1 MMSPRSFRLPHPFVG
16 SGHTE
21 RGSGSIQNVI
31 LLPLV
36 FSVMFL
42 GLQGALHYHA
52 RTVAIAAAQDGARAA
67 GAEGGTGGDGSAAAS
82 SFVADAGGS
91 DVIRGVRITS
101 QRSATNATVTVT
113 GRPLTVIPGWG
124 LMVRQSATVPVERV
138 TG

>member
-1 MMSPRSFRLPHPFVG
+1 MMSLPPFWLLRPLRGVG
-16 SGHTE
+16 RPE
-21 RGSGSIQNVI
+21 RGSGTIQNVI

-52 RTVAIAAAQDGARAA
+52 RTVAIAAAQEGARAA
-67 GAEGGTGGDGSAAAS
+67 GAEGGSGGDGSAAAA
-82 SFVADAGGS
+82 SFVADAGGA
-91 DVIRGVRITS
+91 DVIREVRITS
-101 QRSATNATVTVT
+101 QRSSTNATVTVT

-124 LMVRQSATVPVERV
+124 LIVRQSATVPVERI

>member
-1 MMSPRSFRLPHPFVG
+1 MMSLPSLWLLRPFRGAGRP
-16 SGHTE
+16 E
-21 RGSGSIQNVI
+21 RGSGTIQNVI

-52 RTVAIAAAQDGARAA
+52 RTVAIAAAQEGARAA
-67 GAEGGTGGDGSAAAS
+67 GAEGGSGGDGSAAAA
-82 SFVADAGGS
+82 SFVADAGGA
-91 DVIRGVRITS
+91 DVIRDVRITS
-101 QRSATNATVTVT
+101 QRSSTNATVTVT

-124 LMVRQSATVPVERV
+124 LIVRQSANVPVERI